1 MTMLRTDLLEL
12 GAEAL
17 TALANAGFVKRAQK
31 DVAAGVLPALR
42 QDPDGTVHA
51 LFDDGVQA
59 SMAPG
64 VSLRD
69 AICTCSAGSMC
80 RHRVVLVLA
89 YQAGNEGVAEAAGWS
104 PASFDDAA
112 IAAAVTPQV
121 LDQARR
127 LAASRPV
134 ATVVMADAAGGIP
147 AVNLPMSQ
155 VRFFSSAS
163 LALARCDCQLGSGC
177 AHIVLACWAF
187 RQAFAGPGKVT
198 LEIVAPGAA
207 QTGAPAALMDTEAAT
222 HVRAGV
228 QDWLWSLWRDG
239 ASQPLP
245 ALEARFEALTFA
257 LSQLGWTWV
266 AADLDAV
273 WRIVQALAHRSNR
286 FGLDDLLR
294 ATAQLHARLA
304 GAAHADGRPGARMP
318 ASQILGIGQQGEVAL
333 DLLRLVSLGVTCW
346 RDDASEGAS
355 IVFADPDTQATCVLE
370 RAWPRGADAPEATG
384 QLFNRRVAGQQLRQ
398 LAAGQVVTRAAKRR
412 ANGSLELGAQAKQ
425 TNVLALSPKAWDDL
439 RAPLRFDALD
449 ALLQHLQGRP
459 PAGIR
464 SGETASNWHVV
475 GMRDL
480 VLNEWAW
487 DGARQTLFAHWRGA
501 GDLVLRASLPYQGLS
516 PGAVDALAR
525 ALDGE
530 WGAILAL
537 AGPVWREQGGVTIQP
552 MSVLTEQRAVVLAL
566 ETKAPQALTLADMP
580 QAVDANAALLR
591 ASFQLLAQVLHQGLR
606 HAPPSLRAR
615 LLAQASQLDD
625 AGYAHAAGLLRD
637 AFAERRG
644 ENGVA
649 PLSALALLL
658 DALLA

>member
-1 MTMLRTDLLEL
+1 ML
-12 GAEAL
+12 
-17 TALANAGFVKRAQK
+17 V
-31 DVAAGVLPALR
+31 
-42 QDPDGTVHA
+42 
-51 LFDDGVQA
+51 
-59 SMAPG
+59 
-64 VSLRD
+64 
-69 AICTCSAGSMC
+69 
-80 RHRVVLVLA
+80 
-89 YQAGNEGVAEAAGWS
+89 
-104 PASFDDAA
+104 
-112 IAAAVTPQV
+112 
-121 LDQARR
+121 
-127 LAASRPV
+127 PV
-134 ATVVMADAAGGIP
+134 R
-147 AVNLPMSQ
+147 NSE
-155 VRFFSSAS
+155 
-163 LALARCDCQLGSGC
+163 RC
-177 AHIVLACWAF
+177 A
-187 RQAFAGPGKVT
+187 
-198 LEIVAPGAA
+198 
-207 QTGAPAALMDTEAAT
+207 
-222 HVRAGV
+222 
-228 QDWLWSLWRDG
+228 
-239 ASQPLP
+239 
-245 ALEARFEALTFA
+245 
-257 LSQLGWTWV
+257 
-266 AADLDAV
+266 
-273 WRIVQALAHRSNR
+273 
-286 FGLDDLLR
+286 
-294 ATAQLHARLA
+294 
-304 GAAHADGRPGARMP
+304 

-370 RAWPRGADAPEATG
+370 RAWPRGAGAPEATG
-384 QLFNRRVAGQQLRQ
+384 DLFNRRVAGQPLRQ
-398 LAAGQVVTRAAKRR
+398 LAAGQVVTRAARRR

-464 SGETASNWHVV
+464 SGEAASNWHVV

-480 VLNEWAW
+480 VLEEWAW

-501 GDLVLRASLPYQGLS
+501 GGLDLRASLPHQGLS

-530 WGAILAL
+530 WGGILAL
-537 AGPVWREQGGVTIQP
+537 AGPLWREQGGVTIQP
-552 MSVLTEQRAVVLAL
+552 TSVLTAQRAVVLAL

-580 QAVDANAALLR
+580 QAPDAHAALLR
-591 ASFQLLAQVLHQGLR
+591 ASFQLLGQVLHQGLR

-615 LLAQASQLDD
+615 LIAQATQLDD